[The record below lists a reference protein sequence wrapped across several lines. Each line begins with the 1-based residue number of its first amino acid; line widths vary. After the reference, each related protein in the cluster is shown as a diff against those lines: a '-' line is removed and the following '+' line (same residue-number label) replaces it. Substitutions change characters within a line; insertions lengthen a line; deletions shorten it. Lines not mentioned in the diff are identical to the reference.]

1 MALMSSFHGSA
12 LRTHNDV
19 DFGLRSALRISV
31 ALVFAVTGLDK
42 LGHDPH
48 WIQVFATIGFGQ
60 WFRYATGV
68 IELVGGL
75 LFLVPL
81 TTSAGAA
88 LLIAAMSGA
97 MTVQITVLKHPVD
110 SLYPGIYLAWVLLAY
125 AKLRRARVRPP
136 PPAQAPVQ
144 VGPKVGPTGEGQG

>member
-1 MALMSSFHGSA
+1 MSSFRGSA
-12 LRTHNDV
+12 LRPHNEV

-42 LGHDPH
+42 LGPDPH
-48 WIQVFATIGFGQ
+48 WIHVFTIIGFVQ
-60 WFRYATGV
+60 WFRYATGI

-75 LFLVPL
+75 LFLVPA

-88 LLIAAMSGA
+88 LLIGAMSGA

-125 AKLRRARVRPP
+125 AKLRRPRVRPARP
-136 PPAQAPVQ
+136 TPTSAPVQ
-144 VGPKVGPTGEGQG
+144 VGPSVGPTGEGQG